1 MPTYLPPRGGVSLSE
16 AYAEACAI
24 APVTRVLLDTL
35 SFAHASIGTG
45 TELRF
50 VCDHQDLEATLE
62 AGAPIQPSTAVTFTR
77 CGFSVQLPGEADQP
91 QDELRIALTGVSQV
105 AAQALAAAART
116 TSPVVVRHR
125 IYASDDTSAPAVLPV
140 LTMEVTSA
148 EITDVSVVL
157 TARYRDPANTAF
169 PRITYT
175 REQYPSLS
183 T

>member
-16 AYAEACAI
+16 AYAEAAAI
-24 APVTRVLLDTL
+24 APVQRVLLDTL
-35 SFAHASIGTG
+35 SFAHPGIGAA

-50 VCDHQDLEATLE
+50 VCDHEDLEATLE
-62 AGAPIQPSTAVTFTR
+62 AGAPIQPSTLVTFSR

-91 QDELRIALTGVSQV
+91 QDELRIALGGVSQQ
-105 AAQALAAAART
+105 AAQALQAASRT
-116 TSPVVVRHR
+116 TVPVVVRHR
-125 IYASDDTSAPAVLPV
+125 IYASDDTTAPAVLPV
-140 LTMEVTSA
+140 LTMEVVAA
-148 EITDVSVVL
+148 EVTDVAVVI

-169 PRITYT
+169 PRLTYT